1 MLHIRQ
7 GFAVTFSALAMSL
20 MAAPAMADSYIHAT
34 TTEQGYKVYPDHF
47 RSEVTRA
54 EVIAQA
60 REAVAQGGSSRFT
73 GQRYPATCQAS
84 GSSLTRQEVIQQL
97 LEETPSQRASRLSSL
112 SE

>member
-1 MLHIRQ
+1 MLHTRQ
-7 GFAVTFSALAMSL
+7 AFAATLFAFAMNL
-20 MAAPAMADSYIHAT
+20 IAAPAMADSYIHAT
-34 TTEQGYKVYPDHF
+34 ATEQGYKVYPDHF

-60 REAVAQGGSSRFT
+60 REAVTQGGSSRFAD
-73 GQRYPATCQAS
+73 QRFPATYQAS

-97 LEETPSQRASRLSSL
+97 LDETPSQRASRLRSL

>member
-47 RSEVTRA
+47 RSEVT
-54 EVIAQA
+54 
-60 REAVAQGGSSRFT
+60 
-73 GQRYPATCQAS
+73 
-84 GSSLTRQEVIQQL
+84 
-97 LEETPSQRASRLSSL
+97 
-112 SE
+112 